1 MKSQSFYNREK
12 PLLERKHVPCE
23 LITPNDGKIGQEQQL
38 SKRKVYFTLRVLQ
51 GHRVMPNNIGSSERS
66 IRLELS
72 DEHRKNGKQ
81 SNACARKKE
90 QQQNSMHMSHLG
102 SSSQWQFPS
111 HGPIHFPVIQHLPA
125 AEDENNHGCVEDDE
139 ILIDSS
145 STINLYEL
153 EVGESDFAKLRQD
166 QALLVDFS
174 AFSKSFIELLLS
186 CDLGEDNETSGTIKR
201 SGMPQQPPNPTPGC
215 SGIHSPFN
223 IDLSRSIAQG
233 KPFGSQFTCR
243 IEDFTSRGAK
253 SLNGN
258 KGCNNSHFARFSI
271 VESNQFRELVHLSL
285 NIHPGS
291 DETVRTYLS
300 ARLNQILGQNA
311 MIKFQ
316 LENEKHRAN
325 TNENACNDIS
335 RQYNE
340 MVSISEKERNSLA
353 QEAGESIQ
361 KESAKRLEE
370 LQIISRIKEEE
381 IQRLKDSVGGQ
392 IKSLQKELEI
402 MGNENKCLIEENEDK
417 NAALANLER
426 GLDKYESALESS
438 RSDMDTVQRELRIV
452 KSDRDEM
459 EERLKE
465 SQLVGSKLKASNEE
479 YESRITESQKE
490 LKMAS
495 TSAQDSQTEA
505 ETHLHQL
512 RNTQGK
518 LESTREE
525 LSKAKELLVRYQ
537 QDRQE
542 MKRRMRSKVEMI
554 QKQEEIL
561 SSREVRSTEVQE
573 KFAEKENECLCLT
586 KELSHAK
593 ERLSQTQQKLDEN
606 QRTIAS
612 NQQVSFPIQTI
623 YKPYGHYNKL
633 FSNLFVSFSPM
644 LVFIMAVS
652 NEGYCLAQ

>member
-23 LITPNDGKIGQEQQL
+23 LITSNDGKNGQEQPL
-38 SKRKVYFTLRVLQ
+38 SKRTVYFTLRVLQ
-51 GHRVMPNNIGSSERS
+51 GHRAMPNNIGSSERS

-72 DEHRKNGKQ
+72 DEHRKSGKQ
-81 SNACARKKE
+81 TNAGARKKE
-90 QQQNSMHMSHLG
+90 QQQNPMHMPHLG

-145 STINLYEL
+145 SIVHLYEL

-186 CDLGEDNETSGTIKR
+186 CDLGEDNDTSGTIKR
-201 SGMPQQPPNPTPGC
+201 GGMPQQLPNPTSGC

-223 IDLSRSIAQG
+223 IDLSGSVAQG
-233 KPFGSQFTCR
+233 KTFGSQFTCR
-243 IEDFTSRGAK
+243 VEDFTSRGAK
-253 SLNGN
+253 SFNGN
-258 KGCNNSHFARFSI
+258 KGCNNSHFARYSI
-271 VESNQFRELVHLSL
+271 VELKSNQFRELVHLSL

-300 ARLNQILGQNA
+300 GRLNQILGQNA
-311 MIKFQ
+311 MLKFQ

-340 MVSISEKERNSLA
+340 MVSISEKERNTLA

-361 KESAKRLEE
+361 KETAKRLGE
-370 LQIISRIKEEE
+370 LQIISRVKEEE

-392 IKSLQKELEI
+392 IKSLQTELDI
-402 MGNENKCLIEENEDK
+402 MGNENKRLIEENEDK
-417 NAALANLER
+417 NAALANLEH

-438 RSDMDTVQRELRIV
+438 RSDIDTLQRELFLV
-452 KSDRDEM
+452 KSDREEM
-459 EERLKE
+459 DERLKE
-465 SQLVGSKLKASNEE
+465 SQLIGSRLKATNEE
-479 YESRITESQKE
+479 YACRITESQKE

-495 TSAQDSQTEA
+495 TSAQDSKTEA
-505 ETHLHQL
+505 ET
-512 RNTQGK
+512 
-518 LESTREE
+518 ST
-525 LSKAKELLVRYQ
+525 
-537 QDRQE
+537 
-542 MKRRMRSKVEMI
+542 
-554 QKQEEIL
+554 
-561 SSREVRSTEVQE
+561 
-573 KFAEKENECLCLT
+573 
-586 KELSHAK
+586 
-593 ERLSQTQQKLDEN
+593 
-606 QRTIAS
+606 
-612 NQQVSFPIQTI
+612 
-623 YKPYGHYNKL
+623 
-633 FSNLFVSFSPM
+633 
-644 LVFIMAVS
+644 
-652 NEGYCLAQ
+652 